1 MKDSHMEELIGK
13 LYEMVEDAPSIL
25 SRNYR
30 EKLLD
35 LLDEIKEEIPA
46 ELQMAKEIVNKRDA
60 ILAATEKEAQ
70 KTRAAAEEY
79 ATQLVSTNEI
89 TIEARRRAA
98 ETIERAEQNAKE
110 LRRTAAIY
118 CDERMR
124 TAEAELS
131 KIQGKANQT
140 LAQLEEQVEAAL
152 AKLSKESDNALSQ
165 ISAELTAAREQFNR
179 VAAEI
184 K

>member
-60 ILAATEKEAQ
+60 ILASTEKEAQ

-110 LRRTAAIY
+110 LRRTAAVY

-124 TAEAELS
+124 AEAELS